1 MSPAKSIFGPQIL
14 ILVSRKLITLTN
26 SPISTAMDDMTLTHD
41 TQINE
46 YILIVGSLFLTN
58 DKSMSFTDLI

>member
-26 SPISTAMDDMTLTHD
+26 YPISTAMDDMTLTHD